1 MRRADHPRGVK
12 TDPAEFAAGLRAHRT
27 FYFAFFAAIACFALG
42 LLLDRAKL
50 AFLSSGVLF
59 LAAGTLAIRRGEQ
72 IRIDLHGARGIS
84 FLPSSEEVSPE
95 ERRRRGLVA
104 GVLLVSGGLLWILL
118 GLTRM

>member
-1 MRRADHPRGVK
+1 MQP
-12 TDPAEFAAGLRAHRT
+12 DPAEFATNLRAHRA
-27 FYFAFFAAIACFALG
+27 FYVAFFAAFACFAVG

-59 LAAGTLAIRRGEQ
+59 LAAGALAIRRGEH

-84 FLPSSEEVSPE
+84 FLPSSEEVAPE

-104 GVLLVSGGLLWILL
+104 GVLLVSGGLLWIFL